1 MVDYL
6 VIGLGLAGI
15 SFCEQ
20 LEDHGKTFH
29 VISDDSQTSSSV
41 AGGLYNPVILKRFT
55 LAWKANEQLE
65 LALPFYAKLERK
77 LGISLDHRLE
87 VVRRFGSAEEQ
98 NLWFEAIDKPF
109 LGTFLSPE
117 VHSNTNVHI
126 EAPHGFGTVFKTG
139 RIATDQLLLSYSQY
153 LKEKEKLTSESFNYD
168 LLQIKNESIS
178 YKSITARNIV
188 FAEGFG
194 LKGNPYFNYLPL
206 HGNKGE
212 YVIIKAPELKERKA
226 IKSSIFCIP
235 LGNDLYKVGANYDRN
250 DLTNSP
256 TEQTKEALL
265 KKLERFITCDY
276 KVIDQVAG
284 VRPTVVDRRPLVG
297 RHPTESNLYVL
308 NGFGSRGILIAP
320 YVAPQLYR
328 NIEHQIPLEAEIDCA
343 RFERKWF
350 KR

>member
-65 LALPFYAKLERK
+65 LAMPFYTKLEKK
-77 LGISLDHRLE
+77 LGIPLNYNLE
-87 VVRRFGSAEEQ
+87 VARRFGSAEEQ
-98 NLWFEAIDKPF
+98 NLWFEAMDKPF
-109 LGTFLSPE
+109 LDRFLSPE
-117 VHSNTNVHI
+117 VHSNTNTNV
-126 EAPHGFGTVFKTG
+126 EAPYGFGTVLRTG
-139 RIATDQLLLSYSQY
+139 RIATDRLLLHYSKY
-153 LKEKEKLTSESFNYD
+153 LRESGKLTVGSFDYD
-168 LLQIKNESIS
+168 LLQNNSETIS
-178 YKSITARNIV
+178 YKSIVARNIV

-194 LKGNPYFNYLPL
+194 LKNNPYFSYLPL
-206 HGNKGE
+206 QGNKGE
-212 YVIIKAPELKERKA
+212 YVIIEAPELKEPKA

-235 LGNDLYKVGANYDRN
+235 LGKDLYKVGANYDRD
-250 DLTNSP
+250 DLTNKT
-256 TEQTKEALL
+256 TEQTKATLL
-265 KKLERFITCDY
+265 RKLELFITCDY
-276 KVIDQVAG
+276 RVVGQVAG
-284 VRPTVVDRRPLVG
+284 VRPTVIDRRPLVG
-297 RHPTESNLYVL
+297 RHPEEPNLYVL
-308 NGFGSRGILIAP
+308 NGFGSRGVLIAP
-320 YVAPQLYR
+320 YAAPQLYR
-328 NIEHQIPLEAEIDCA
+328 FIEHQIPLETEIDCA